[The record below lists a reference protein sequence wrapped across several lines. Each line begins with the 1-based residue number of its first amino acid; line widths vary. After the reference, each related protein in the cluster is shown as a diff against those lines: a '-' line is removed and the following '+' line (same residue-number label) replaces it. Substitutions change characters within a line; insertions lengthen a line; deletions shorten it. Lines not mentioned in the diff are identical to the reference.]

1 MTTHPKSFKR
11 LIQVSALV
19 VGAWAGCGPSLHTPT
34 LAPVKVAA
42 QAKPHPRKDP
52 DANEV
57 LQKYCL
63 TCHGQGKAR
72 GGLSLDELIAGLAS
86 NPDHARW
93 QAVVEQVEGFQMP
106 PDDEAQ
112 PTPEERDLLTHWI
125 DAKVLRFDCT
135 AIDPGRTTAH
145 RLNRQEYE
153 NSVHELLGIDMPLKA
168 LLPADTSGYGFDNIA
183 NALSSSPLLVERYLD
198 AADAALN
205 AAFYDPATIKPHKQT
220 IPSDLAEAGHGT
232 RPRGDGWMILNSDQ
246 EDELG
251 IDVETPFATQYRL
264 RVFAENWT
272 RPPIAGAPPRPPP
285 DAKNALSITVKH
297 PVISFVVDDKP
308 QHQTRFGRQRKGWF
322 EAVLNVPAGKHHVS
336 VAAKRDPSALALAA
350 QGETVPPGL
359 ALPPS
364 FRMEMAVRTLQ
375 LEGPL
380 APPAERGPGYKK
392 VFIAEAKD
400 GNRTAAASAIIS
412 RFAGQAYRRP
422 LGESELPRL
431 LRVAQDAWSA
441 GASFDMGVRRALAA
455 TLVSAPFLFRFDRD
469 PAQGPPTQVVP
480 LTDHDLASRL
490 SYFLWS
496 SPPDQSL
503 RADADA
509 GRLRQTLTAQVNR
522 MLDNP
527 KARNF
532 VMNFGGQWLQ
542 FRNIDDAAPAFFLFK
557 KFDEPLRE
565 AMKEETVRF
574 FGHVLANNKSVLD
587 FLRAD
592 YTFANE
598 ILAKHY
604 GLADVVGPNFREVSL
619 ASTPRRGVLTHA
631 SILTITSSSTR
642 TSPVKRGKWVL
653 ETLLNAPPPPPPPD
667 VPELPEGRDV
677 KGSVRHLLEEHR
689 KNPACATCHAR
700 MDPIG
705 FGLENFDAIGEFRTK
720 DKGEP
725 VDASGEFGGKAFKN
739 SAELLQI
746 LSETKG
752 EVFVKAFTSRLL
764 TYALGRGLAAADKC
778 VVESIMQAT
787 QANGY
792 RFRDFILAV
801 VQSPLFLYTRGDD
814 EPARQFRIRP
824 NTASAPLTAS
834 ESQP

>member
-1 MTTHPKSFKR
+1 MASK
-11 LIQVSALV
+11 A
-19 VGAWAGCGPSLHTPT
+19 CGPRLHASTT
-34 LAPVKVAA
+34 APVHVVSQAAPNHVAPA
-42 QAKPHPRKDP
+42 AHQ
-52 DANEV
+52 V

-63 TCHGQGKAR
+63 TCHGQGKSR
-72 GGLSLDELIAGLAS
+72 GGLSLEELLAAP
-86 NPDHARW
+86 NPDHNRW
-93 QAVVEQVEGFQMP
+93 QTVVDQVEAFAMP
-106 PDDEAQ
+106 PDDESQ
-112 PTPEERDLLTHWI
+112 PTLQERDLLTHWI

-153 NSVHELLGIDMPLKA
+153 NSVHDLLGIDLPLQA

-183 NALSSSPLLVERYLD
+183 NALTSSPLLVERYMD
-198 AADAALN
+198 AADTALN
-205 AAFYDPATIKPHKQT
+205 AAFYDPTTIKPRKQI
-220 IPSDLAEAGHGT
+220 IPGDLAEAGHGT

-251 IDVETPFATQYRL
+251 VDVQTPFETKYRL

-272 RPPIAGAPPRPPP
+272 RPPIPGAPSKPPP

-297 PVISFVVDDKP
+297 PVVSFVVDDKT
-308 QHQTRFGRQRKGWF
+308 QERVRFGKQRKGWF
-322 EAVLNVPAGKHHVS
+322 EAVLTVPAGKHHIS
-336 VAAKRDPSALALAA
+336 VAAKRDAPALALAS

-364 FRMEMAVRTLQ
+364 FRMEMAVHTLELQ
-375 LEGPL
+375 GPL
-380 APPAERGPGYKK
+380 TPPRDRGPGYER
-392 VFIAEAKD
+392 VFFTQPTKGDRI
-400 GNRTAAASAIIS
+400 AAATAIIA
-412 RFAGQAYRRP
+412 RFASQAYRRP
-422 LGESELPRL
+422 LKDDEVPPL
-431 LRVAQDAWSA
+431 LRLAQAAWDA
-441 GASFDMGVRRALAA
+441 GATFEDGVRRALQA
-455 TLVSAPFLFRFDRD
+455 TLVSAPFLFRFDRAPSQ
-469 PAQGPPTQVVP
+469 PASGQVMP
-480 LTDHDLASRL
+480 LDDHALAARL

-496 SPPDQSL
+496 GPPDENL

-509 GRLRQTLTAQVNR
+509 GRLRQNLRAQVNR
-522 MLDNP
+522 MVDDP
-527 KARNF
+527 KAKRL

-542 FRNIDDAAPAFFLFK
+542 FRNIDDAAPAFFIYR

-574 FGHVLANNKSVLD
+574 FAHVLQNNESVLD
-587 FLRAD
+587 FLSAN

-598 ILAKHY
+598 LLAKHY
-604 GLADVVGPNFREVSL
+604 GLADVSGPEFRKVSL
-619 ASTPRRGVLTHA
+619 AGTPRRGVLTHA
-631 SILTITSSSTR
+631 SILTITSSTTR

-653 ETLLNAPPPPPPPD
+653 ETLLNAPQPPPPPD

-705 FGLENFDAIGEFRTK
+705 FGLENFDGIGEYRTR

-725 VDASGEFGGKAFKN
+725 VDASGEFSGKKFKD

-746 LSETKG
+746 LSESKR
-752 EVFVKAFTSRLL
+752 EAFVKAFTTRLL
-764 TYALGRGLAAADKC
+764 TYALARGLAPADKC
-778 VVESIMQAT
+778 VVESIMQST

-801 VQSPLFLYTRGDD
+801 VQSPLFLYTRGDE
-814 EPARQFRIRP
+814 EPARQFRIP
-824 NTASAPLTAS
+824 ANTPPLTAS
-834 ESQP
+834 ETQP